1 MNMTFDFPYIRVGSL
16 EAFVE
21 RVSPAQ
27 RGRWFTLKRDAHGS
41 HLGFLWWDVQLN
53 HV

>member
-1 MNMTFDFPYIRVGSL
+1 MTMTFDFPYIRVGSL

-27 RGRWFTLKRDAHGS
+27 RGHWFTLERDAQGTL
-41 HLGFLWWDVQLN
+41 LGFLWWDVQLN
-53 HV
+53 RV